1 MTKNQLIY
9 LVKHN
14 QLIKNIYVF
23 LGSVFFKF
31 LSFFISTNSNLVL
44 FVPNTGST
52 FSGSPRDIYEF
63 MQMQNDFREYECLWA
78 FNEPKF
84 MSEKFGLNTVKLD
97 SITYFI
103 ATLKAKYWI
112 ADINVERGLKY
123 KKKETI
129 FLNTW
134 HGVALKKIGNDDS
147 KSAKYDYSDITYLC
161 VSGSHDKKVFR
172 SALKASDKSFLECG
186 MPRNDRLFK
195 VSEQERLELRK
206 KFNIPPEKKVIS
218 YIPTWRDSHDNGKT
232 FSLEIKANFKMWE
245 EVLGDEFVLL
255 FRAHHRTTSLM
266 NIEFT
271 DFLRDYSNYP
281 DLNDILIV
289 SDVLIT
295 DYSSV
300 VFDYSILGKPFVC
313 FAYDYEDYLQERGCY
328 FDPKVVFPQGIL
340 TNEAEVINQLK
351 TMDVTR
357 ESENTKEIYKQFMNY
372 SEGNAT
378 RICVEK
384 IFGSKKNGK

>member
-14 QLIKNIYVF
+14 QFIKNTYVF
-23 LGSVFFKF
+23 LGSIFLKF
-31 LSFFISTNSNLVL
+31 LGIFIGTDSKLVL

-52 FSGSPRDIYEF
+52 FSGSPRDIYEY
-63 MQMQNDFREYECLWA
+63 MQSQNDLRDYDCLWA
-78 FNEPKF
+78 FNEPEF

-97 SITYFI
+97 SFKYFI
-103 ATLKAKYWI
+103 ATLRAKYWI

-147 KSAKYDYSDITYLC
+147 KSAKYDYSDITHLC
-161 VSGSHDKKVFR
+161 VSGDHDKKVFK
-172 SALKASDKSFLECG
+172 SALKASDMSFLECG

-195 VSEQERLELRK
+195 VTEQERLELRK
-206 KFNIPPEKKVIS
+206 KLNIPTGKKVIA

-232 FSLEIKANFKMWE
+232 FSLKIKANFKMWE
-245 EVLGDEFVLL
+245 DVLNDEFVLL

-266 NIEFT
+266 NVEFT

-300 VFDYSILGKPFVC
+300 VFDFSILGKPFIC
-313 FAYDYEDYLQERGCY
+313 FAYDYEEYLQERGCY
-328 FDPKVVFPQGIL
+328 IDPKIVFPQGIL
-340 TNEAEVINQLK
+340 TNEEEVLNQLR
-351 TMDVTR
+351 TMDVKR
-357 ESENTKEIYKQFMNY
+357 ESEKTKEIYKQFMNY

-378 RICVEK
+378 QICVEK
-384 IFGSKKNGK
+384 VFGSKKNGK